1 MIDIQKQT
9 LKNANTLQGVI
20 GDNLFPEVQHVSDVK
35 QVLEL
40 MQGLAQNI
48 SQEQLRA
55 VILLNQLGENKLI
68 HPNGN
73 PYAKLVKAIMNDY
86 KTAVA
91 NPAFYLD
98 TIEELIPKPPKPVV
112 FAPSGKQVNTGRE

>member
-9 LKNANTLQGVI
+9 LKNANTLQSVI
-20 GDNLFPEVQHVSDVK
+20 NDNLFPEVQSVSDVK

-40 MQGLAQNI
+40 MKGLAQNI

-55 VILLNQLGENKLI
+55 VIFLNQLGENKSI
-68 HPNGN
+68 HHDGN
-73 PYAKLVKAIMNDY
+73 PYEKLVKAIMTDY

-112 FAPSGKQVNTGRE
+112 FAPSGKQVSTGRD